1 MANQYNV
8 TEADHIALLKFI
20 KGYTKTYGYPP
31 TIREM
36 IEPLGLAS
44 TCPTRLRL
52 EKLEEFD
59 WIQRAPGVARGIRIT
74 NKGRQAVKQH
84 DQKIRNS
91 MLMANLKVSN
101 LGR

>member
-20 KGYTKTYGYPP
+20 KGFVMTYGFPP
-31 TIREM
+31 SVREM

-52 EKLEEFD
+52 EKLEGFG
-59 WIQRAPGVARGIRIT
+59 WIQRTPDVARGIRIT
-74 NKGRQAVKQH
+74 RKGHQALKEH

-91 MLMANLKVSN
+91 ILMANLEVSN